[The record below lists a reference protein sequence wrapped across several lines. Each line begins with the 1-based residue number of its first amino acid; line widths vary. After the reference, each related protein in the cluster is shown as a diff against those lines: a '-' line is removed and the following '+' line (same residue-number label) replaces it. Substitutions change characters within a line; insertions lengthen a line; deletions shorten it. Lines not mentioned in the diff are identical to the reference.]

1 MEIPIQAVIALC
13 TALVSIIGGLIIWYL
28 TKLLQ
33 EAKELKSEIKVL
45 GDTKMGKDLFHAE
58 LKSIDTKLNRI
69 PTIEG
74 KIDTLMT
81 RIFDLTIEI
90 SKPLGKVKEKA

>member
-1 MEIPIQAVIALC
+1 MDIPIQAAITIC
-13 TALVSIIGGLIIWYL
+13 TALGSIIGILIVWYL

-33 EAKELKSEIKVL
+33 EVKELKSEIKTL
-45 GDTKMGKDLFHAE
+45 GDTKMGKDLFQAE

-69 PTIEG
+69 PAIES

-81 RIFDLTIEI
+81 KIYDLTVEI
-90 SKPLGKVKEKA
+90 SRQQRKAKEIA